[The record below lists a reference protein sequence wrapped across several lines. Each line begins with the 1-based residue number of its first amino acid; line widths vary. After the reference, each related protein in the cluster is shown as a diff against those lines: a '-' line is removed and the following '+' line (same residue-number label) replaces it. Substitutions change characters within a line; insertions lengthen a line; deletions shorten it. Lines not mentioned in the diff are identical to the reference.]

1 MLAAIVPLKKSR
13 APMTPPALTN
23 REWVWKAIQ
32 RLSQTSKDPATTWS
46 FGEVH
51 REIQG
56 AVVPGQTKRLLFYL
70 SEQGDSGVRR
80 FRVRGKKNDGRT
92 HWFNRYRYDQPVLSW
107 NGVQRKD
114 LSAWLPFREQK
125 NMAMAEFL
133 TSDLGGEISE
143 LSRQLALA
151 PANDDRERILRLAV
165 QEMLL
170 AYDILRIPRREW
182 TYQKLLKTLT
192 TKRGKLLL
200 NTSDS
205 LARGLEWL
213 ERQGFPVLLS
223 RSGGLVS
230 GAVVLDIRTPDL
242 TSVKDGDESQAAI
255 AQRIDLALAARG
267 LQWQVIDEM
276 GTAAGQNW
284 DFTAQMIKLRAGKID
299 HEETIDRLLLE
310 LSRILGR
317 PPIWF
322 RTGLSRSE
330 YADVLS
336 RKLPS
341 MTIGERAR
349 AFRHLAGLSK
359 AALAARISRLMG
371 KPFNVQRII
380 YLEKD
385 PNFFAPDQ
393 SNLLNRP
400 EALPQYLEALEIDD
414 PFQFLAG
421 IRESETRFLLSP
433 AQRIK
438 VRRLGCGI
446 GQGRVASELG
456 VTIVSVNTWER
467 GKGLPVRRTR
477 PRLAELLSC
486 NAEDLFSR
494 FPTAV
499 RRYEGL
505 QLSRT
510 GQLYLGGRLIGE
522 FPQLP
527 GGVVNVEIANGKSLS
542 IEFLTDGLGNL
553 LLNERTW
560 KPVVGEPGPGTT
572 WEYPAPI
579 VVGLEGLRLA
589 GLDPRVLLAL
599 RTACQTLPG
608 IPRRTRDDLKKYLQ
622 QIHLSQR
629 TYLQVGNELSIPE
642 LQQLIQLGEES
653 MEVAY
658 NEAHYRLL
666 SIKTDVVRWTG
677 SPEARSQ
684 IRGTE
689 VRLMR
694 PQSGLQTVLFI
705 PLGRLTGL
713 RATQPQDVIEEP
725 FKDPQTHGSRVK
737 GSDPAGERRGRRAA

>member
-1 MLAAIVPLKKSR
+1 MLLKRILALVLAPSLVLDPAAVSARESARPPLQFPFTSQALAPESEGAQRYSLTSKRRTFVASMLAAIVPLKKSR

-317 PPIWF
+317 PPA
-322 RTGLSRSE
+322 S
-330 YADVLS
+330 
-336 RKLPS
+336 
-341 MTIGERAR
+341 RAR
-349 AFRHLAGLSK
+349 STRTSC
-359 AALAARISRLMG
+359 
-371 KPFNVQRII
+371 PENC
-380 YLEKD
+380 
-385 PNFFAPDQ
+385 
-393 SNLLNRP
+393 RP
-400 EALPQYLEALEIDD
+400 
-414 PFQFLAG
+414 
-421 IRESETRFLLSP
+421 
-433 AQRIK
+433 
-438 VRRLGCGI
+438 
-446 GQGRVASELG
+446 
-456 VTIVSVNTWER
+456 
-467 GKGLPVRRTR
+467 
-477 PRLAELLSC
+477 
-486 NAEDLFSR
+486 
-494 FPTAV
+494 
-499 RRYEGL
+499 
-505 QLSRT
+505 
-510 GQLYLGGRLIGE
+510 
-522 FPQLP
+522 
-527 GGVVNVEIANGKSLS
+527 
-542 IEFLTDGLGNL
+542 
-553 LLNERTW
+553 
-560 KPVVGEPGPGTT
+560 
-572 WEYPAPI
+572 
-579 VVGLEGLRLA
+579 
-589 GLDPRVLLAL
+589 
-599 RTACQTLPG
+599 
-608 IPRRTRDDLKKYLQ
+608 
-622 QIHLSQR
+622 
-629 TYLQVGNELSIPE
+629 
-642 LQQLIQLGEES
+642 
-653 MEVAY
+653 
-658 NEAHYRLL
+658 
-666 SIKTDVVRWTG
+666 
-677 SPEARSQ
+677 
-684 IRGTE
+684 
-689 VRLMR
+689 
-694 PQSGLQTVLFI
+694 
-705 PLGRLTGL
+705 
-713 RATQPQDVIEEP
+713 
-725 FKDPQTHGSRVK
+725 
-737 GSDPAGERRGRRAA
+737 